1 MSLYKAN
8 RALTDFRRKLFRFVH
23 GSILSKIGAS
33 TKPGA
38 VQNHQQRNFVL
49 IAVTQIPNTGDST
62 RP

>member
-38 VQNHQQRNFVL
+38 VQNHQHAILLDRSY
-49 IAVTQIPNTGDST
+49 ANTEHW
-62 RP
+62 